1 MRCLPLPG
9 KMEPMAAPAE
19 PTTKAAWPWPDSLD
33 AMIAAPDHHRLVFEN
48 EHMRVIDTV
57 IPAGHTV
64 PVHTHRW
71 PAVYYVIVPG
81 HFIRRD
87 PEGQVLFDSRTIAPQ
102 EKFSATWLDCL
113 TPHSVENVSPHEIHV
128 VNVELKD

>member
-1 MRCLPLPG
+1 
-9 KMEPMAAPAE
+9 
-19 PTTKAAWPWPDSLD
+19 
-33 AMIAAPDHHRLVFEN
+33 MIAAPQYHRLVFEN
-48 EHMRVIDTV
+48 ERVRVLDTV
-57 IPAGHTV
+57 IPPGETV

-71 PAVYYVIVPG
+71 PAIYYHIVPG

-87 PEGQVLFDSRTIAPQ
+87 PEGQVLFDSRTIEAQ

>member
-1 MRCLPLPG
+1 
-9 KMEPMAAPAE
+9 MAATAE
-19 PTTKAAWPWPDSLD
+19 PTRKQEWLWPDSLD

-48 EHMRVIDTV
+48 ERMRVIDTV
-57 IPAGHTV
+57 IPAGDTV

-81 HFIRRD
+81 DFIRRD
-87 PEGQVLFDSRTIAPQ
+87 PDGQVLFDSRTSPEPQ
-102 EKFSATWLDCL
+102 AKFSASWLDCL